1 MKHPIILILLA
12 FAPFILHSQ
21 TVDGINLAE
30 KTEITYL
37 EISDRLYSIALRNH
51 AVIIEFG
58 QGHKHYLN
66 SSKVLSPEGTE
77 VLLNSGIDALNH
89 FTIWGWDLAYQ
100 PVIQTDSSGSVVYHY
115 FMKRHK

>member
-1 MKHPIILILLA
+1 MKHSILLILLA

-37 EISDRLYSIALRNH
+37 ELMDRLYRFKQKSH
-51 AVIIEFG
+51 AVLVDFG
-58 QGHKHYLN
+58 QGGFNYYD
-66 SSKVLSPEGTE
+66 SSKILDPLGKPVDFM
-77 VLLNSGIDALNH
+77 NGIDALNH
-89 FTIWGWDLAYQ
+89 FTMWGWDLAYQ
-100 PVIQTDSSGSVVYHY
+100 PFIQTDSTGVVVYHY